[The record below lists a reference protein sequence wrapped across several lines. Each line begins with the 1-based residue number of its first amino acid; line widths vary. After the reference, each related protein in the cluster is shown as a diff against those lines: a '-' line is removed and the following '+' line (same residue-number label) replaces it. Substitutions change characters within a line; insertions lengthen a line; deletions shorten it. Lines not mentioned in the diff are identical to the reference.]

1 MIKLA
6 SSSAKVV
13 ESFYMQYWHLK
24 KKKTKTTTLCSEQ
37 QGLTAE
43 HFGSK
48 TNCSQI
54 SILKPCIKLIYLI
67 QISTDG
73 MVLAIIGLQPL

>member
-13 ESFYMQYWHLK
+13 ESFYMQYWHLN
-24 KKKTKTTTLCSEQ
+24 KKTKTTTLCSEQ